1 MIYHETLGEAITQ
14 GHKNFTDR
22 KAIVTDR
29 KEDERFVFGG
39 LAYGETKEAHYP
51 IETLKGKST
60 KKYAHMT
67 IYRMESG
74 RYELTTYI
82 L

>member
-1 MIYHETLGEAITQ
+1 MIYHETLGQAIEQ
-14 GHKNFTDR
+14 GHKNFENSGAVLVDHQ
-22 KAIVTDR
+22 
-29 KEDERFVFGG
+29 EDTKFVYGG
-39 LAYGETKEAHYP
+39 LAYGETKEAHYE
-51 IETLKGKST
+51 IATLKGKKT